1 MEPSSDALSLRQLIA
16 EAVPAALIDGLTG
29 TPAYLVGGALRD
41 ALDGRQPAEVDVAV
55 EGELGPILD
64 RLGLEACSHERF
76 GTASLQIGGRQV
88 DLARTR
94 RESYSRPGALPD
106 VAPAPIRTDL
116 ARRDFTVNAMAVPLQ
131 GEPEL
136 LDPYDGLAD
145 LGARVL
151 RVIHPGSFRDDPT
164 RALRAARYVA
174 RLDLALEPETEQLL
188 LQTDL
193 SGVSRDRIDA
203 NLLRLAE
210 EAEAVRGFELL
221 DRWRLLE
228 LGGERL
234 ALLRSV
240 AELLRIE
247 PWAGLLPRAR
257 GLLDTALAEPERL
270 ETARSLAALD
280 GAQPASAL
288 FRAAEG
294 KDDGL
299 LLLARALGAVW
310 LDQHVSE
317 WRRIRLRIDGSN
329 LIAAGVGEGPEIG
342 LGLRAAFAARIDGRV
357 DADPEAELEAALAA
371 IRAAGGI

>member
-64 RLGLEACSHERF
+64 RLSLEACSHERF

-136 LDPYDGLAD
+136 LDPYDGFVD

-164 RALRAARYVA
+164 RALRAARYAV
-174 RLDLALEPETEQLL
+174 RLGFALEP
-188 LQTDL
+188 
-193 SGVSRDRIDA
+193 
-203 NLLRLAE
+203 
-210 EAEAVRGFELL
+210 
-221 DRWRLLE
+221 
-228 LGGERL
+228 
-234 ALLRSV
+234 
-240 AELLRIE
+240 
-247 PWAGLLPRAR
+247 
-257 GLLDTALAEPERL
+257 
-270 ETARSLAALD
+270 
-280 GAQPASAL
+280 
-288 FRAAEG
+288 
-294 KDDGL
+294 
-299 LLLARALGAVW
+299 
-310 LDQHVSE
+310 
-317 WRRIRLRIDGSN
+317 
-329 LIAAGVGEGPEIG
+329 
-342 LGLRAAFAARIDGRV
+342 
-357 DADPEAELEAALAA
+357 
-371 IRAAGGI
+371 